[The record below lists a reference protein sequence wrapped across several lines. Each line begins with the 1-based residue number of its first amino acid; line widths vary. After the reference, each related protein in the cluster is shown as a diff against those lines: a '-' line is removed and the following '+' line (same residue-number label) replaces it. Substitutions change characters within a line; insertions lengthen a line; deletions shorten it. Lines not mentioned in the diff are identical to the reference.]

1 MGEVYF
7 GSLYYL
13 RVCTIDAMVY
23 RNGQNINKY
32 IWSEYQK
39 HTGCQRQRIGAQ
51 GDKFMQKSIS
61 VIIQNKE
68 CMSSIRI

>member
-1 MGEVYF
+1 MGEV
-7 GSLYYL
+7 
-13 RVCTIDAMVY
+13 RVYTVDAMVCT
-23 RNGQNINKY
+23 NGQNVNKY
-32 IWSEYQK
+32 IWPEYRK